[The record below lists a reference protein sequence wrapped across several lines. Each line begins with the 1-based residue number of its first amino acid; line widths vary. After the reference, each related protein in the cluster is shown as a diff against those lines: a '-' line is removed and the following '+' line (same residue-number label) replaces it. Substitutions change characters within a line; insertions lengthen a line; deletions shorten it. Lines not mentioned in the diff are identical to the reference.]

1 MEELKKQ
8 FISALVES
16 PELLNYKWAELER
29 RFGIPPTGREG
40 DRARKW
46 WKSFEKSLN
55 GFSKFEEEEVRV
67 DEKPVGL
74 KVKSVWQVQ
83 GKGGE
88 IKTLYSYQPQAIDN
102 QEFRDKLVEDLS
114 KFSPI
119 VKQETGYL
127 EETTVNNLLEIAIP
141 DFHIGRLSHEEA
153 SKLFFSAINYFIAT
167 VKSSNIVVDKIVFP
181 VGNDWLN
188 SDNLDYATTK
198 GTPQFDVSP
207 WYETFRYG
215 WQALATAASMLSQV
229 APVSIV
235 VVPGNHDR
243 SRMFYIGDVLA
254 AYFKNSE
261 KVSVDNRIDTYKTY
275 RFGQNLIMYH
285 HGDKIGARNYAL
297 ILADEAGKD
306 WGETKFREVHVGH
319 FHKEMILDEQRGV
332 KVRHLPSLAKEN
344 QYERSEGY
352 RHIAQAQALVWNFS
366 RGLTNILHYTNE

>member
-8 FISALVES
+8 FINALVKS
-16 PELLNYKWAELER
+16 PELLSYKWAELEK

-46 WKSFEKSLN
+46 WKNFEKSIS
-55 GFSKFEEEEVRV
+55 GFQRIDEEEVV
-67 DEKPVGL
+67 APNKSAGL

-88 IKTLYSYQPQAIDN
+88 IKTLYSYQPESIDN
-102 QEFRDKLVEDLS
+102 QEFRDKLIEDIS
-114 KFSPI
+114 KFSPV
-119 VKQETGYL
+119 VKNDFGAI
-127 EETTVNNLLEIAIP
+127 EEVTVNNLLEIAIP
-141 DFHIGRLSHEEA
+141 DFHVGRLSTKEA
-153 SKLFFSAINYFIAT
+153 SDSFFAAINYFIST
-167 VKSSNIVVDKIVFP
+167 VKSSNIIVDKIVFP

-188 SDNLDYATTK
+188 SDNIDYTTTK

-215 WQALATAASMLSQV
+215 WTVLASAAQMLSQI
-229 APVSIV
+229 APVNII

-243 SRMFYIGDVLA
+243 SKMFYIGDVLY
-254 AYFKNSE
+254 AYFRNHDKI
-261 KVSVDNRIDTYKTY
+261 SVDNSIDTYKTY
-275 RFGQNLIMYH
+275 RYGQNLIMYH

-332 KVRHLPSLAKEN
+332 KVRHLPSLSKEN
-344 QYERSEGY
+344 DYERGEGY
-352 RHIAQAQALVWNFS
+352 RHLAQAQALVWNFS
-366 RGLTNILHYTNE
+366 RGLTNILHYTNG